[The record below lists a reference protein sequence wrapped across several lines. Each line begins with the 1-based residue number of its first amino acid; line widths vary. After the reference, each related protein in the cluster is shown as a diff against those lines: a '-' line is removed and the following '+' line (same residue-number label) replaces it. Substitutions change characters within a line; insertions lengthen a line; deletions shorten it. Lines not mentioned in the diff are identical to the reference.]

1 MLLKLRSRLSY
12 ANVMATIAVFIALGG
27 TSYAAV
33 SITGRDVRN
42 ESLTGRD
49 VRNNS
54 LVGRDLRGISGR
66 DVRNNSLTGA
76 DVTRLRRRDF
86 VSGELTPATQ
96 IVQTNATVSSMATS
110 SPSRAVPAAKSCLV
124 AASTATSPET
134 WPARSRSGRRTG
146 EYRSSAPHPGS
157 PSRSMQSARTDLKM
171 PPA

>member
-76 DVTRLRRRDF
+76 DVTRLGRRDF

-96 IVQTNATVSSMATS
+96 IVQTNATVSSNGNEFALAS
-110 SPSRAVPAAKSCLV
+110 CPSGQVVLGGGFNGDIPGNVAGSLPVGPANWGVQVIGASPGLPFQVYAVCS
-124 AASTATSPET
+124 
-134 WPARSRSGRRTG
+134 
-146 EYRSSAPHPGS
+146 
-157 PSRSMQSARTDLKM
+157 D
-171 PPA
+171 